1 MLVCW
6 AIILSPVSLPPSES
20 QAVEEAA
27 AARALSSQSGTLNPG
42 ACQPTSWTG
51 TADSEAGGHAI
62 DLSVI
67 SWHGRAVAGPC
78 PRV

>member
-6 AIILSPVSLPPSES
+6 AIILSPVSLPPSASADDES

-67 SWHGRAVAGPC
+67 S
-78 PRV
+78 